1 MSYRTPIQ
9 RDINPR
15 CPEPDAMTDAVRWLS
30 DGRLVGYPTD
40 TLYGL
45 ACDPRD
51 GRALDRLFR
60 VKGRPAGLTVSLIAG
75 NRAQV
80 DDVGVLTA
88 LGHRLAECFWPG
100 PLTLV
105 IAAQG
110 ALDRRLLGHGNS
122 VAVRVPDHPIAAG
135 LATAFGYP
143 VTATSA
149 NRTGEPPS
157 ATADA
162 VVATF
167 GVELALV
174 LDGGSTPGGQPST
187 IIDARGATP
196 VLLRAGVVPWD
207 RVLQSLP

>member
-15 CPEPDAMTDAVRWLS
+15 CPDPDAMRDAVRWLS

-105 IAAQG
+105 IAAHE
-110 ALDRRLLGHGNS
+110 ALDRRLLGDGNS

-157 ATADA
+157 TTADA

-174 LDGGSTPGGQPST
+174 LDGGSTPGSQPST
-187 IIDARGATP
+187 IIDVRGATP